1 MAEGVDSSEDESWG
15 SIMSGL
21 VRVGEGAP
29 IGTWGLEGTG
39 IFNDYNA
46 LALYG
51 EYCLCM
57 LGSAAMREMAV
68 ARG

>member
-1 MAEGVDSSEDESWG
+1 MVEGVGSSEDESWG

-46 LALYG
+46 LASEG
-51 EYCLCM
+51 EYCSCM
-57 LGSAAMREMAV
+57 LGSAAMRN
-68 ARG
+68 GNCT